1 MFSRNQDEVEVVKNE
16 LLKAG
21 ISSEIRR
28 EPMSEAMG
36 VNAVEL
42 WVPDPRNFFNAS
54 KFYGRLKAGGTPAEP
69 GTEPQGEVADQ
80 PVETAKPDAEQDNS
94 PPPAANRSD
103 LTQTDGPCRQ
113 GWKQAGSLLEKGI
126 AEMFRLEGE
135 LTTRCA
141 SLENKVEELS
151 QALAQE
157 QAALAREKE
166 GQVAAEKAKAE
177 RISALLTIMERERQQ
192 WQEQLKRR
200 DDSLKGTQ
208 EKLYS
213 ISRLLQTKEAAAEAL
228 KKKIVTLE
236 LQQQENKVLLSNAR
250 SEAMADREARIAAEE
265 SARKLGSAQQSL
277 EKERLKYK
285 ELEQQMQAHVTGLTS
300 LFRKLDTAD
309 SRISRR

>member
-1 MFSRNQDEVEVVKNE
+1 
-16 LLKAG
+16 
-21 ISSEIRR
+21 
-28 EPMSEAMG
+28 
-36 VNAVEL
+36 
-42 WVPDPRNFFNAS
+42 
-54 KFYGRLKAGGTPAEP
+54 
-69 GTEPQGEVADQ
+69 
-80 PVETAKPDAEQDNS
+80 
-94 PPPAANRSD
+94 
-103 LTQTDGPCRQ
+103 
-113 GWKQAGSLLEKGI
+113 
-126 AEMFRLEGE
+126 MFRLEGE
-135 LTTRCA
+135 LTARCA
-141 SLENKVEELS
+141 SLESKVEELS

-177 RISALLTIMERERQQ
+177 RISALLTIMQRERQQ

-228 KKKIVTLE
+228 KKTIVTLE

-309 SRISRR
+309 SRVLRRGVLQ